1 MGKENCVFSALFL
14 SIVRSCCYWVEAE
27 AKRIKMMKS
36 EAAIP
41 TLHRPPRNKDG
52 KKNESTML
60 FPPLSIWFFS
70 LRRWCSVGSWKIINR
85 LQNVLQIVRGQKGR
99 KLQAA
104 LDWGAAWKFVNFS
117 HKLFAF
123 LSSPLLGVR
132 VRWRCVKSRSI
143 KTSSRRKAKKNK
155 YFRSFDKRRKK
166 TAKKRWRQ
174 QRKTH
179 KSPKWDK
186 FLYTQL
192 FFWVGCRGWR
202 LDFGHIHPEGSF
214 LFFGRWICP
223 AK

>member
-1 MGKENCVFSALFL
+1 MSRRCCFL
-14 SIVRSCCYWVEAE
+14 CSRS
-27 AKRIKMMKS
+27 
-36 EAAIP
+36 
-41 TLHRPPRNKDG
+41 D
-52 KKNESTML
+52 
-60 FPPLSIWFFS
+60 FF

-123 LSSPLLGVR
+123 LSSPPFLGVR

-155 YFRSFDKRRKK
+155 YFQSLTKDEGETEKK
-166 TAKKRWRQ
+166 MKT
-174 QRKTH
+174 TH

-202 LDFGHIHPEGSF
+202 LDFGHTYIPKAPSF

-223 AK
+223 TK